1 MDLCMSGITCQKVGK
16 IYRQRSIMKRPGLV
30 NEVSMFV
37 GYGSFSTSSHLFSLL
52 LHRCPCL
59 LGSLEVRGFHEPQDS
74 KFTSRFLKLFTH
86 LSQDLSVI
94 TFIQMLNLLNIV
106 ILLLLILSTL
116 FVRHT
121 FHGFMSF
128 KKDPFLCVLLPSL
141 MCPFVKLLAPLYCG
155 GSCLFVFFFLFKN
168 HNYKSKRVRN
178 GLNSALSALT

>member
-1 MDLCMSGITCQKVGK
+1 MYGFTWVASSKDTVGDQWERNVMDLCMSGITCQKVGK

-86 LSQDLSVI
+86 LSQTLSVI
-94 TFIQMLNLLNIV
+94 TFIFYI
-106 ILLLLILSTL
+106 ISHIRCSIYLIL
-116 FVRHT
+116 
-121 FHGFMSF
+121 
-128 KKDPFLCVLLPSL
+128 
-141 MCPFVKLLAPLYCG
+141 
-155 GSCLFVFFFLFKN
+155 
-168 HNYKSKRVRN
+168 
-178 GLNSALSALT
+178 